1 MITINLLPKHLRPVK
16 RTPIPHILSIL
27 ALLAAIAGMVV
38 VFGAVHAQVLVV
50 RNQLEG
56 PGGVHEQ
63 LAGLK
68 NVVDE
73 YNQLLSDKTKLASKI
88 KAIEE
93 ITSDRIIWSRQ
104 LYNLNRLAPDNL
116 WYTEIMVTSKK
127 VEKLVPVVG
136 QDGKVVMDPA
146 TNKPRMNKT
155 NVDVPV
161 LRVKGYVIETPDGR
175 LDTGSFARA
184 AEKDEEFSSLFQFEP
199 PRVVDTEY
207 EGYRVREFTFE
218 FVIRKGGEST

>member
-27 ALLAAIAGMVV
+27 VLLAAIAGMVV
-38 VFGAVHAQVLVV
+38 VFGAVHARLMLT
-50 RNQLEG
+50 RGELD
-56 PGGVHEQ
+56 GVQ
-63 LAGLK
+63 KDLAGLQAVK
-68 NVVDE
+68 DE
-73 YNQLLSDKTKLASKI
+73 YDQLMADKTKLASKI

-127 VEKLVPVVG
+127 VEKLVPLVG